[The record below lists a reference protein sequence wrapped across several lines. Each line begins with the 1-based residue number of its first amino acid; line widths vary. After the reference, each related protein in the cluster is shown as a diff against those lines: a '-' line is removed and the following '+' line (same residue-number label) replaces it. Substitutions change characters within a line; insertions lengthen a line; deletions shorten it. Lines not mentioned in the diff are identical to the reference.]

1 MKNSKILEAF
11 RMRKDGYSLTQ
22 IEKATGIKRP
32 YLSFMFQNFDYSDI
46 IKIAETEPEPEPDNW
61 LESLL
66 SNEWGQITLLLFAII
81 GIISTILTL
90 LKWI

>member
-1 MKNSKILEAF
+1 MKNPKILEAF

-22 IEKATGIKRP
+22 IERATGIKRP
-32 YLSFMFQNFDYSDI
+32 YLSFMFQNFNYNDI
-46 IKIAETEPEPEPDNW
+46 VKIAEPEPEPDNW

-66 SNEWGQITLLLFAII
+66 SNEWGQIAVIIFAVI
-81 GIISTILTL
+81 GLISTILTL

>member
-32 YLSFMFQNFDYSDI
+32 YLSFMFQNFDYVTI
-46 IKIAETEPEPEPDNW
+46 IKIAETEPEPDNW

-66 SNEWGQITLLLFAII
+66 SNEWGQIALLLFAII